1 MKKDAPCA
9 CGSGL
14 GYRECCGPR
23 HSGLKPAETAEQ
35 LMRSR
40 YCAYAL
46 GNANYL
52 VATRHPEFR
61 EANELNGIQASLRG
75 LRWKRLEI
83 VATEQGGAEDAAG
96 TVEFRASY
104 TANLV
109 AHVLHERSTFRREN
123 GRWYYCD
130 GEVLPAA

>member
-1 MKKDAPCA
+1 MKKDAPCP
-9 CGSGL
+9 CGSGET
-14 GYRECCGPR
+14 YRACCGPR

-40 YCAYAL
+40 YSAYVL

-61 EANELNGIQASLRG
+61 EANEMQGIQSTLRG
-75 LRWKRLEI
+75 LRWKSLEI
-83 VATEQGGAEDAAG
+83 VSASGGPGDSEG
-96 TVEFRASY
+96 SVEFRAAY
-104 TANLV
+104 TVNLKPQMM
-109 AHVLHERSTFRREN
+109 HERSSFRHEN

-130 GEVLPAA
+130 GVIDPA